1 MAFWT
6 ICPILSFEVIRM
18 TDYKKLYL
26 TMFRASEKAIEL
38 LIEAQRK
45 CEEEVLRSGEDE
57 NSETETI

>member
-1 MAFWT
+1 MTFWT
-6 ICPILSFEVIRM
+6 ICPIFSFEVIKM
-18 TDYKKLYL
+18 TDYKELYL